1 MSTNLVPFHSEPTYS
16 PLLLLSRIKFM
27 KNSPVFE
34 FNLSAIAGDT
44 SIIIELFD
52 IQKLISKID
61 TDSIETPEVT

>member
-1 MSTNLVPFHSEPTYS
+1 
-16 PLLLLSRIKFM
+16 M